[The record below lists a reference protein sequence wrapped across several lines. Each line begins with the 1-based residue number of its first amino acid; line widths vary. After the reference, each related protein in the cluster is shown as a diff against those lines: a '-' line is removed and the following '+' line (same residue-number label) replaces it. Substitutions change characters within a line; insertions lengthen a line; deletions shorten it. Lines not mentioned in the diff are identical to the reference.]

1 VRLNYPKLV
10 EREVLLKYLTEG
22 ICQISFTKVKDNT
35 NRVLYC
41 TLEPGL
47 VPAQY
52 TRTIEKLLS
61 DTTMDRD
68 LIPVWDV
75 VDGKWKSFKISKLIY
90 FLTSDELVKENIT
103 GYNVV
108 SNNTKTLKDRR
119 DDAVNKQREK
129 AKSLREQSQK
139 NNDIINGETNE
150 D

>member
-1 VRLNYPKLV
+1 
-10 EREVLLKYLTEG
+10 
-22 ICQISFTKVKDNT
+22 
-35 NRVLYC
+35 
-41 TLEPGL
+41 
-47 VPAQY
+47 
-52 TRTIEKLLS
+52 
-61 DTTMDRD
+61 MDRD

>member
-1 VRLNYPKLV
+1 MRLNYPKLV

-41 TLEPGL
+41 TLAFGL

-52 TRTIEKLLS
+52 TRTIEKLLVDS
-61 DTTMDRD
+61 SMDRD

-75 VDGKWKSFKISKLIY
+75 VDGKWKSFRISKLIY

-103 GYNVV
+103 GYNV
-108 SNNTKTLKDRR
+108 SSTNTKTLMQRR
-119 DDAVNKQREK
+119 DDAVKQQREK

-139 NNDIINGETNE
+139 DKDIINGENDE